1 MVTDPIEVLTAL
13 ETGLRLLVKIMVGV
27 AAMML
32 LTVVIKGFM
41 MHNKQEIPR

>member
-1 MVTDPIEVLTAL
+1 MVTDPIEVPTAL
-13 ETGLRLLVKIMVGV
+13 GTGLRLLVKIM
-27 AAMML
+27 AMNL